1 VEQKG
6 TAGTRLHPAV
16 SGKKRGVKIVILPPN
31 SLGLALSLLFSSS
44 QSYCKREKRSEST
57 IAPED
62 FRKEW
67 GRLPRNTTN
76 EEFTNNSREWLE

>member
-1 VEQKG
+1 VEEKG
-6 TAGTRLHPAV
+6 AAGTMLHPAV
-16 SGKKRGVKIVILPPN
+16 SGEKRGVKIVILPPN

-44 QSYCKREKRSEST
+44 QTKREKRSEST
-57 IAPED
+57 MAPED

-76 EEFTNNSREWLE
+76 EEFSNNSREWLE